1 MRDKVYRVVF
11 SPTAMR
17 DMDRVWDDVYEASK
31 SFDIADAYVSEFTE
45 KIIKKKEFPRS
56 GIPLTYKGLFTGFY
70 FVNYKK
76 YNAFY
81 RIKEDR
87 VEVSRVLL
95 ATMDYMVVL
104 FGKSEYVPYDN

>member
-1 MRDKVYRVVF
+1 MSSRTYKIKF
-11 SPTAMR
+11 SPLAMR
-17 DMDRVWDDVYEASK
+17 DMDTVWDGVYEASK
-31 SFDIADAYVSEFTE
+31 SFDIADEYVSEFTD
-45 KIIKKKEFPRS
+45 KIVKKKDYPRS

-81 RIKEDR
+81 RVNEDYI
-87 VEVSRVLL
+87 EVARVLL

-104 FGKSEYVPYDN
+104 FGESEYQLYDN